1 MVSRE
6 MMRGTGDAIVTL
18 ALDRRTFL
26 AMSGGVGLA
35 GILASGRA
43 PAHAQGTTITILRSV
58 DPIPAGDEVLARQM
72 TEASRV
78 FGATVALDRVDARD
92 LAARVSAAASA
103 GTGPDIVELRQNGPY
118 LYEKHL
124 VDVTDVAEEIERPQA
139 GFHSACEVLCKVAG
153 RWRAVPHAI
162 RPNLVV
168 YRPSLYEQ
176 AGFAEFP
183 KTWRDGYDAGRVL
196 KGRGFPIGQTV
207 AHTLMDG
214 PAFWY
219 PLLWCWGAKEVE
231 SDGKT
236 VALDTSA
243 AVESVRFA
251 VGFWQDCCD
260 PRGLAWADAEN
271 ARAFLAG
278 TNGST
283 LGTASIYL
291 TALDDPRTFKTA
303 TGAPL
308 HTDIRYAPLPASSVG
323 RFSYHRAFHH
333 GVMSYSKSSAL
344 AKDVL
349 RYLHARERFEPWF
362 VAERGYAI
370 GPTRMWE
377 QHALW
382 TRDPVMLPFRE
393 AARTYRLIGFSGRPT
408 AKASQVLSS
417 QIVVDMYAKAIRGM
431 LPENAVTWAAGALQN
446 IYG

>member
-1 MVSRE
+1 
-6 MMRGTGDAIVTL
+6 MMRGIGDTVVTIL
-18 ALDRRTFL
+18 VDRRAFL
-26 AMSGGVGLA
+26 AVSGGVGLA

-43 PAHAQGTTITILRSV
+43 PAHARGTTITILRSV
-58 DPIPAGDEVLARQM
+58 DPIPAGDEVLARQVA
-72 TEASRV
+72 EVSRAL
-78 FGATVALDRVDARD
+78 GATVTLDRVDARD
-92 LAARVSAAASA
+92 LAARVSAAVSA
-103 GTGPDIVELRQNGPY
+103 GSGPDIVQLWQNGPY

-124 VDVTDVAEEIERPQA
+124 VEVTDVAEEIERAQA
-139 GFHSACEVLCKVAG
+139 GFHPACAVLCNIAQ

-162 RPNLVV
+162 IPDLVV
-168 YRPSLYEQ
+168 YRASPYEQ
-176 AGFAEFP
+176 AGAAEFP
-183 KTWRDGYDAGRVL
+183 KTWSEWYHVARIL
-196 KGRGFPIGQTV
+196 KARGFPIGQTV
-207 AHTLMDG
+207 AHTLVDG

-219 PLLWCWGAKEVE
+219 PLLWSWGAKEVE
-231 SDGKT
+231 PDGKT

-243 AVESVRFA
+243 AVESVTFA
-251 VGFWQDCCD
+251 VGLWRDCCD
-260 PRGLAWADAEN
+260 PKGFAWADGEN

-283 LGTASIYL
+283 LGTALIYL
-291 TALDDPRTFKTA
+291 TALDDPSAFKTA

-308 HTDIRYAPLPASSVG
+308 HTDIRYAPLPASGVG
-323 RFSYHRAFHH
+323 RFSYHRASHH
-333 GVMSYSKSSAL
+333 GVMSYSKSPTL

-349 RYLHARERFEPWF
+349 RYLHARERFETWF

-408 AKASQVLSS
+408 AKASQALSS
-417 QIVVDMYAKAIRGM
+417 SIVVDMYAKAIRGM
-431 LPENAVTWAAGALQN
+431 PPEEAVTWAVSALQN